1 MRNQTGW
8 ENEQSSG
15 LCQER
20 KSICQNRRILSG
32 SNHQEVEDQ
41 NPEEL
46 RTTGCLMNR
55 YSLCTAV
62 YGKLRKASEFE
73 DRSWSATDFS
83 EETDQCP
90 RSLCHLLFGI
100 GHSTVTG
107 IHTQRKRTIYLHWK
121 DPRCPSFSQYN
132 YASRIREKQKSCLYQ
147 ELIQWG
153 FLIHPQSLV
162 RFRNSDFWN
171 DRRHYALVDN
181 LFLSEMNA
189 LFTRIFGVFR
199 AFLFFSNCKTWENE
213 KVGDIGKYHRLF
225 SMTY

>member
-62 YGKLRKASEFE
+62 YGKLRKASEFW
-73 DRSWSATDFS
+73 RRISKR
-83 EETDQCP
+83 DQFLWRNRP
-90 RSLCHLLFGI
+90 VFKVISSSVI
-100 GHSTVTG
+100 S
-107 IHTQRKRTIYLHWK
+107 HW
-121 DPRCPSFSQYN
+121 SFSGIWNTCSAREDYLFLPRRSRMPFVQRTWPRFPTWGKTERLFI
-132 YASRIREKQKSCLYQ
+132 SRINPMRISR
-147 ELIQWG
+147 
-153 FLIHPQSLV
+153 PSLKPCP
-162 RFRNSDFWN
+162 FRKFQ
-171 DRRHYALVDN
+171 
-181 LFLSEMNA
+181 LSERSETLCA
-189 LFTRIFGVFR
+189 GRYTFP
-199 AFLFFSNCKTWENE
+199 E
-213 KVGDIGKYHRLF
+213 
-225 SMTY
+225 